1 MTYGRAG
8 RPPARTGLRDVAT
21 AMPSEDVLGELLALD
36 AAMTLQRYYGERGVF
51 YNPGRAAPL
60 GVIVA
65 SVKDHDGPH
74 DRRANLSRPDVYR
87 LAFGLTR
94 TTFAELF
101 GDVPARPPKGR
112 AVALPDHDLAAL
124 DQLMPHPVYA
134 WMSWVQILNPTT
146 ERFDSLRDLLT
157 GSLDLARDKW
167 RRRRG

>member
-1 MTYGRAG
+1 
-8 RPPARTGLRDVAT
+8 
-21 AMPSEDVLGELLALD
+21 MPSEELLRELLALD
-36 AAMTLQRYYGERGVF
+36 PAMTRERYYGERAVF

-65 SVKDHDGPH
+65 SVKDHDGPN

-94 TTFAELF
+94 TTFAKLF
-101 GDVPARPPKGR
+101 GDVPVRPPKGGV
-112 AVALPDHDLAAL
+112 VALPDHDLTAL

-134 WMSWVQILNPTT
+134 WMSWVQILNPTAA
-146 ERFDSLRDLLT
+146 RFDLLRDLLT
-157 GSLDLARDKW
+157 GSLDLARAYW